1 MAKADLTFSSAHKAY
16 ADAVMLHEAH
26 KLFNKQGPSPKAAEK
41 ASFNWT
47 LQQDKLARAGSP
59 ADWHNATARDVN
71 GAIQS
76 AARKE
81 IRKAGKTLV
90 KDGKLINFETD
101 GLAAPAPVAAMAALM
116 AAARGN
122 NTEALDLP
130 ELSLPEVNLS
140 RRQLFAVGAGV
151 ATLAY
156 FGSTQSAFA
165 VNDAYVS
172 TVSRDVQSYA
182 RAKARATVEI
192 VGSLG
197 IRG

>member
-41 ASFNWT
+41 ASFNWS
-47 LQQDKLARAGSP
+47 LQQDKLARPGSP
-59 ADWHNATARDVN
+59 SNWYNATARDVN
-71 GAIQS
+71 GEIQS
-76 AARKE
+76 IARKE

-90 KDGKLINFETD
+90 KDGKLINFETN
-101 GLAAPAPVAAMAALM
+101 GVAAPAPVAAMAALM

-122 NTEALDLP
+122 SAQAVDLP
-130 ELSLPEVNLS
+130 ALSLPEVNLS
-140 RRQLFAVGAGV
+140 RRQLFAVGAGM

-156 FGSTQSAFA
+156 FGSTQPAFA
-165 VNDAYVS
+165 VNDAYISGVKS
-172 TVSRDVQSYA
+172 EVGRYT
-182 RAKARATVEI
+182 KGNATAI
-192 VGSLG
+192 TRGVGAG